1 MPLWHSSSQWIN
13 KKNYRLEFFTGIQTD
28 DLPNSQIKSKVL
40 FSMPRKNNSDK
51 AIILSYDLN
60 YKAVSLTDKWC
71 VADKD
76 NCVPAEWLTAEG
88 GKEQY

>member
-1 MPLWHSSSQWIN
+1 
-13 KKNYRLEFFTGIQTD
+13 
-28 DLPNSQIKSKVL
+28 
-40 FSMPRKNNSDK
+40 MPRKNNSDK

-76 NCVPAEWLTAEG
+76 NCVLAEWLTAEG